1 MYRWYNTSAAA
12 VFGWI
17 KHERQDTVSFLSPS
31 SHLQIIIWL
40 LKKGRRRKKQKNTNS
55 IVSTFEGGEE
65 KNNSLWNAT
74 NSNSPKTFV
83 SSLILNKKKKYSEL
97 RKRFLKKMIDSIKSE
112 KNRKKKKR
120 KKKSKPQKK
129 RWDFLSISLFSYI
142 NPFIKLCYKIQL
154 PSLTKATPD
163 PLQTLVI
170 EEKLIK
176 ICVSHIDKTCRIYTR
191 FASFL
196 NSKIVYCWN
205 ISANSKFVC
214 FVFFF

>member
-1 MYRWYNTSAAA
+1 
-12 VFGWI
+12 
-17 KHERQDTVSFLSPS
+17 
-31 SHLQIIIWL
+31 
-40 LKKGRRRKKQKNTNS
+40 
-55 IVSTFEGGEE
+55 
-65 KNNSLWNAT
+65 
-74 NSNSPKTFV
+74 
-83 SSLILNKKKKYSEL
+83 
-97 RKRFLKKMIDSIKSE
+97 MIDLIKSE
-112 KNRKKKKR
+112 KNRKKKKE
-120 KKKSKPQKK
+120 KSKPQKK
-129 RWDFLSISLFSYI
+129 KRWDVLSISLFSYI

-170 EEKLIK
+170 EKKLIK

-214 FVFFF
+214 FVFFFLIITINIIIIIIHWRKKKKGMNLKWILWN